1 MDKKFA
7 IEFCTEDIISDQ
19 SLIKQLTTVAYNW
32 NICAPFKAAYELNS
46 KYDHKSKLEDSR
58 QKINLKVNVI
68 KKVLT
73 SVADIKPTA
82 GMNFIKLSQTF
93 LHKTEHITEL
103 IVELR
108 SLNNLISDK
117 FLLQHYLKAIESN
130 KG

>member
-1 MDKKFA
+1 M
-7 IEFCTEDIISDQ
+7 
-19 SLIKQLTTVAYNW
+19 
-32 NICAPFKAAYELNS
+32 
-46 KYDHKSKLEDSR
+46 
-58 QKINLKVNVI
+58 
-68 KKVLT
+68 
-73 SVADIKPTA
+73 ADIKPTA

-93 LHKTEHITEL
+93 LRKTEHITEL